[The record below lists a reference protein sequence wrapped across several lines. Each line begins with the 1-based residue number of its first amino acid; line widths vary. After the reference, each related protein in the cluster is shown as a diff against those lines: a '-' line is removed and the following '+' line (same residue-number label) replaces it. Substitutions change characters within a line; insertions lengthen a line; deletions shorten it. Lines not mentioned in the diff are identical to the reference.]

1 MEVNGQLRSP
11 ATSPPGEKPPGTYG
25 TGGWVGPK
33 AGLDVVSKR
42 IPAPAGNWTPVTQPV
57 A

>member
-42 IPAPAGNWTPVTQPV
+42 IPAPAGN
-57 A
+57 